1 MEPRHEGVRLRFL
14 SERSLTPERREIL
27 ASAAEATFLPMEA
40 IGEQGSLDTETVRP
54 VEDVKSGYTM
64 FFDGDVVIAKITPCF
79 ENGKG
84 ALIRGMAGGLGFG
97 TTELHVVAPKP
108 DLDARYL
115 YYLTASS
122 HFRYAGE
129 AQMTGAAGQKRV
141 PTDFVL
147 DYRVP
152 VLDQTKQR
160 AIADFLDAETTR
172 IDSLISAKEN
182 LLAIL
187 TEKRSALVTHAVTRG
202 LDTSVPMRDS
212 GVPWLGEI
220 PAHWEV
226 TRVGLLASVQNGS
239 TPSRNRPEYWDPD
252 GIPWV
257 SSGQVN
263 DYDVTQA
270 EEYISAEGMR
280 ASNLRIVP
288 AGSVL
293 VGMIGQ
299 GRTRGM
305 SARLLIDACI
315 NQNVAAVAPRDSRIS
330 GDFLHLVFEHAYDP
344 LRNYGRGG
352 NQAALNCEIIGEFQ
366 VPLPPRTEQDEIVD
380 SVRSGKKRLEALESA
395 VAASLP
401 FIRERREAVIA
412 AAVTG
417 QLCWE
422 DGP

>member
-1 MEPRHEGVRLRFL
+1 MTSMQAVALDLPDGWRRMKLKYVASLKSGSGITSDSISEDGPYPVYGGNGIRGFTSEFTHEGRHVLIGRQGALCGNINYADGQFWASEHAVVADILGEHSPTWLGELLRAMNL
-14 SERSLTPERREIL
+14 NQYSQ
-27 ASAAEATFLPMEA
+27 SAAQPGLAVEFIANLE
-40 IGEQGSLDTETVRP
+40 IP
-54 VEDVKSGYTM
+54 VPPLKT
-64 FFDGDVVIAKITPCF
+64 
-79 ENGKG
+79 
-84 ALIRGMAGGLGFG
+84 
-97 TTELHVVAPKP
+97 
-108 DLDARYL
+108 
-115 YYLTASS
+115 
-122 HFRYAGE
+122 
-129 AQMTGAAGQKRV
+129 
-141 PTDFVL
+141 
-147 DYRVP
+147 
-152 VLDQTKQR
+152 QR
-160 AIADFLDAETTR
+160 AIADFLDAETAR
-172 IDSLISAKEN
+172 IDALIAAKEN

-187 TEKRSALVTHAVTRG
+187 AEKRRALVTQAVTRG
-202 LDTSVPMRDS
+202 LDPSVPMRDS
-212 GVPWLGEI
+212 GIPWLGDI

-239 TPSRNRPEYWDPD
+239 TPSRNRPEYWDIN

-270 EEYISAEGMR
+270 EEYISEEGMG

-293 VGMIGQ
+293 VGMVGQ

-305 SARLLIDACI
+305 SARLLISACI
-315 NQNVAAVAPRDSRIS
+315 NQNVAAVTPRDSRVS
-330 GDFLHLVFEHAYDP
+330 GDFLHLVFQHAYDP

-366 VPLPPRTEQDEIVD
+366 VPLPPRTEQDDIVD
-380 SVRSGKKRLEALESA
+380 SLRHGKERLEALESA

-417 QLCWE
+417 QLDVE
-422 DGP
+422 VA